1 MTAKMSV
8 PVNRARAQTS
18 IAVCFL
24 CLVAGLCLIAA
35 GVAVAVEFS
44 RAEIHLRRES
54 GAVTGTMR
62 WVLAGVPIFW
72 RSLDGLTQV
81 DRGDYQV
88 RENESGGGSRRPL
101 KNVARVVFR
110 DHGGRQLA
118 WAERTAIVNE
128 IEPLQRFLRKAT
140 AIEAESDAKSMAAF
154 TFIET
159 PRGTT
164 WDRIKA
170 RVVGVVFVTI
180 LALAGLLC
188 AFAGLLSLYQRVAT
202 IAVIGYGRRGES
214 PSAQGEFPG

>member
-1 MTAKMSV
+1 MSV

-18 IAVCFL
+18 ITVCLL
-24 CLVAGLCLIAA
+24 CLIAGLCLTAA
-35 GVAVAVEFS
+35 GIAVAVEFS

-54 GAVTGTMR
+54 GAVAGTMR

-88 RENESGGGSRRPL
+88 RESESGSGSPRPL

-110 DHGGRQLA
+110 DHGGHQLA
-118 WAERTAIVNE
+118 WSERTAIVNE
-128 IEPLQRFLRKAT
+128 VEPLQRFLRQAT
-140 AIEAESDAKSMAAF
+140 VIEADSDAKSMAAF

-164 WDRIKA
+164 WDRIEA

-188 AFAGLLSLYQRVAT
+188 AFAGLLSLYQRVAE
-202 IAVIGYGRRGES
+202 IMVLGYGGREKS
-214 PSAQGEFPG
+214 SSV